1 MTHVLPLL
9 LYFLDSAYFVQ
20 LVLDFDIS
28 NGFPLRDLNRQGET
42 ILNFSRFVFLIV
54 ISFCKALVS
63 NITGIC

>member
-28 NGFPLRDLNRQGET
+28 NGFPLKWRFKQTRGNHLEFLKICVSYCDFLLQG
-42 ILNFSRFVFLIV
+42 
-54 ISFCKALVS
+54 ISK
-63 NITGIC
+63 